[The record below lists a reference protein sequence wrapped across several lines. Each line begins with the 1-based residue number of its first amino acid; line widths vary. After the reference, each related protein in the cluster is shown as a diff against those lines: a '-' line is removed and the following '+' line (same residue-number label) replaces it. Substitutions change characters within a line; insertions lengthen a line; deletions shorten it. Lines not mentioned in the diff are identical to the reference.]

1 MMCARRVKARLPK
14 KDPNETPRRRI
25 LAHLRPSHTCR
36 FLSSLRPMCS
46 PTCAGVFLLLL
57 GILGGFIVPFFG
69 LFPFIAGCVLVCGCC
84 GGSKGG
90 CVKCVSITGI
100 IFAVIGLIVFIAIGA
115 WILTATQTFCDV
127 AATSIATGC
136 ALNVT
141 DLSGD
146 TTGQAA
152 AAQAAGC
159 SLAGDQLNE
168 GCGWVATLGAVMIA
182 IPSIYEFLVVVLFT
196 AALCGIKNEAESGG
210 GVPMSGIV
218 MNKQ

>member
-1 MMCARRVKARLPK
+1 
-14 KDPNETPRRRI
+14 
-25 LAHLRPSHTCR
+25 
-36 FLSSLRPMCS
+36 MCS

>member
-1 MMCARRVKARLPK
+1 MYYMTKGFAERGLPGGKA
-14 KDPNETPRRRI
+14 
-25 LAHLRPSHTCR
+25 LAVLFSIFC
-36 FLSSLRPMCS
+36 
-46 PTCAGVFLLLL
+46 
-57 GILGGFIVPFFG
+57 ILGA
-69 LFPFIAGCVLVCGCC
+69 L
-84 GGSKGG
+84 GGGNMFQANQAHAQLSNVIGDYPG
-90 CVKCVSITGI
+90 WITGV

-196 AALCGIKNEAESGG
+196 AALCGIKNEEESGG
-210 GVPMSGIV
+210 GVAMSGIV

>member
-1 MMCARRVKARLPK
+1 MLPLRTSAFCAMCTGAIPGLPA
-14 KDPNETPRRRI
+14 PAGAAEQI
-25 LAHLRPSHTCR
+25 VAHEE
-36 FLSSLRPMCS
+36 
-46 PTCAGVFLLLL
+46 
-57 GILGGFIVPFFG
+57 
-69 LFPFIAGCVLVCGCC
+69 
-84 GGSKGG
+84 
-90 CVKCVSITGI
+90 
-100 IFAVIGLIVFIAIGA
+100 
-115 WILTATQTFCDV
+115 
-127 AATSIATGC
+127 
-136 ALNVT
+136 
-141 DLSGD
+141 
-146 TTGQAA
+146 AA